1 MARSKKAAGLGENLV
16 MTPWRADEEYICPS
30 LPELESHQ
38 CSYLAMSRLVVQSC
52 LSSHVVLESSD
63 ALELAIAI
71 KAVTGRHHNVQVL
84 WKSNSA
90 ATGEVRALLRSDLG
104 NIGRVRIESWLEP
117 DPTSLMESGHSW
129 IRFGIPQIVLPSWC
143 DNYDFVNRVEYLGI
157 DMWANKTVAPNVRA
171 DELSRAMTAVL
182 EDDKSGERRRARARE
197 LGEVCGKAGGRKKAC
212 AKKLELI
219 EREPIET

>member
-1 MARSKKAAGLGENLV
+1 MRFCQFHPCHSLV
-16 MTPWRADEEYICPS
+16 
-30 LPELESHQ
+30 
-38 CSYLAMSRLVVQSC
+38 LATDHLQ
-52 LSSHVVLESSD
+52 
-63 ALELAIAI
+63 
-71 KAVTGRHHNVQVL
+71 
-84 WKSNSA
+84 
-90 ATGEVRALLRSDLG
+90 
-104 NIGRVRIESWLEP
+104 
-117 DPTSLMESGHSW
+117 SW